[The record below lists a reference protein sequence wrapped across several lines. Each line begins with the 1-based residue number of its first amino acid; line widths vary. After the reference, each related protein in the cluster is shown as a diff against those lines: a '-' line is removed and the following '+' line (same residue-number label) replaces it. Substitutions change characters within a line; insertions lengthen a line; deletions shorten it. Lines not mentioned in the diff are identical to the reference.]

1 MRFQKPLKT
10 LTNKLTTYFYT
21 NLGYG
26 REEGQPVYPIGAIA
40 RGVVGSG
47 ATATGS
53 GGAPSSVSPATVVE
67 PEPYPPRFE
76 AAARAGSAPYRRA
89 PVTAGTVA
97 AGGTTAERYGYGT
110 TNTLSIGPTNIAS
123 SSGV

>member
-1 MRFQKPLKT
+1 M
-10 LTNKLTTYFYT
+10 
-21 NLGYG
+21 
-26 REEGQPVYPIGAIA
+26 
-40 RGVVGSG
+40 
-47 ATATGS
+47 
-53 GGAPSSVSPATVVE
+53 E

-97 AGGTTAERYGYGT
+97 GDRQGYGT

>member
-1 MRFQKPLKT
+1 MLYPKPLKT
-10 LTNKLTTYFYT
+10 QTNKLTTYFFT

-26 REEGQPVYPIGAIA
+26 REESQPVYPIGAIA
-40 RGVVGSG
+40 RGAIGSG

-53 GGAPSSVSPATVVE
+53 VGAPSSVGPATVVE

-76 AAARAGSAPYRRA
+76 AAARSGSAPYRRA
-89 PVTAGTVA
+89 PVIAGTVA
-97 AGGTTAERYGYGT
+97 AGGTTADRYGYGT